1 MREERRYGTCRGTTV
16 VRAEDLAAMNRPEA
30 EQAIRQAVQHVY
42 LGDHTALTRILGYH
56 KFFVD
61 TRDVGFG
68 GHILLDGFWESW
80 LTLFCLRNVTRD
92 MVAVDVGANM
102 GYYTILFGN
111 NVGPDGHVI
120 AVEPNPRAV
129 SLLRKSVDINGYTAR
144 TRIAELACSDGASP
158 RARLAIPATEP
169 KNAHVLDDADVSS
182 LSAIDIEC
190 TTLDKLCST
199 HERVDFIKID
209 AEGAEERIFAGMS
222 GVLERHRPMV
232 VIEINVA
239 RYADPAGFVRRLR
252 SVYGELRFVSYDG
265 HAEAVTEHELMSRNA
280 GQDWLIVLSPEKPL

>member
-1 MREERRYGTCRGTTV
+1 
-16 VRAEDLAAMNRPEA
+16 MNRPEA

-169 KNAHVLDDADVSS
+169 KNAHVLDDTDVSS